1 MVAAAPHAERHRYG
15 AIGGVHLDRQ
25 RSLGIVR
32 GIGMAEANVASGPY
46 AAVEQKLAED
56 RCVVLDGGVATELQR
71 LLPPATVPRE
81 DDLWGTWALYRAPET
96 VAEVHRS
103 YAADGCDVIST
114 DTWSVLADADGAGQA
129 KSGLLHWMDI
139 ARTGIRIA
147 RTAANEDKARP
158 RAVAFSLSD
167 EAESL
172 GRAGTA
178 RLLAR
183 IFEDE
188 TPDLILLETLSL
200 IREPETFDLVASLVE
215 LGLPLWLSYRRCRH
229 GVCGVYGQHWG
240 PPEGDLFGRA
250 ATRFEEMGVSALLI
264 NCLPV
269 DHVPGMISWLRDF
282 TDMPLGV
289 YPNLG
294 HLTRG
299 RWRFDDRIDP
309 EAYARLALDWR
320 EEGAQIVG
328 GCCGVTPA
336 HIAAAATALANTK
349 AGHRRV
355 SPRPDTADGAA
366 RRPVESWRDDQGRV
380 IYPLPFPDLAVEPGV
395 FVPTQGSYLLW
406 KHLQRTGIGAGGA
419 CLDVGCG
426 CGILAV
432 QLALNGAA
440 SVHAIDIDR
449 GSVANTLANAFR
461 NGASGVV
468 SGDTVDLF
476 QWEPTA
482 RFDVIAASLYQM
494 PVDPYE
500 EPSGH
505 RPLDFWGRNLL
516 DRFLA
521 LLPDL
526 LAPGGKA
533 LVLQLSILGQ
543 VRTAELL
550 AAHGLAA
557 RVVDYSFFP
566 FGKLF
571 EANAEQIARVEELS
585 DAQHLAV
592 GGDNVMI
599 AYLLEIERAG

>member
-1 MVAAAPHAERHRYG
+1 
-15 AIGGVHLDRQ
+15 
-25 RSLGIVR
+25 
-32 GIGMAEANVASGPY
+32 MAHANVASSPY

-56 RCVVLDGGVATELQR
+56 RCVVLDGGVATEVQR
-71 LLPPATVPRE
+71 MVPAGTLTRE
-81 DDLWGTWALYRAPET
+81 GDLWGTWPLYRAPET
-96 VAEVHRS
+96 VLEVHRA
-103 YAADGCDVIST
+103 YVAAGCDVIST
-114 DTWSVLADADGAGQA
+114 DTWSVLTDTDGSGEA

-139 ARTGIRIA
+139 ARTGIRLA
-147 RTAANEDKARP
+147 RTAAAEDTDRP
-158 RAVAFSLSD
+158 RAVAFSVSD

-188 TPDLILLETLSL
+188 PPDLILLETLSL
-200 IREPETFDLVASLVE
+200 IREPDTFDLVSSLVD

-250 ATRFEEMGVSALLI
+250 ATRFEAMGVAALLI

-269 DHVPGMISWLRDF
+269 DHVPGMTSWLRDF

-299 RWRFDDRIDP
+299 LWRFDDRIDP
-309 EAYARLALDWR
+309 EAYARLALEWR
-320 EEGAQIVG
+320 EEGAQIIG
-328 GCCGVTPA
+328 GCCGVTPE
-336 HIAAAATALANTK
+336 HIAAAAAALEGTR

-355 SPRPDTADGAA
+355 APRADTVDGAPPA
-366 RRPVESWRDDQGRV
+366 AVDAWRDAEGRT

-406 KHLQRTGIGAGGA
+406 KHLQRTGLGAGGT

-432 QLALNGAA
+432 QLGLNGAA

-461 NGASGVV
+461 NDVAALVTGE
-468 SGDTVDLF
+468 TIDLF
-476 QWEPTA
+476 QWEPTE

-505 RPLDFWGRNLL
+505 RPLDFWGRNLF
-516 DRFLA
+516 DRFLG

-526 LAPGGKA
+526 LAPGGRA

-543 VRTAELL
+543 VRTAQLL
-550 AAHGLAA
+550 AAHGLTA

-566 FGKLF
+566 FGEVF
-571 EANAEQIARVEELS
+571 ETNAEQIARVEELS
-585 DAQHLAV
+585 DAHHLAV

-599 AYLLEIERAG
+599 AYLLEIERGGGSPD